1 LEPACWLFLSG
12 AWFVVG
18 EGIKRRRVNKLVSI
32 GIESAISTGNASP
45 PVIKAIKDIVDHRE
59 LIAVLAWKNVTLR
72 YKQAY
77 LGIGWAVIKPITLM
91 LVFTLVRSFV
101 GIPSGNVPYP
111 VLAFAALMPWIF
123 FQESASEGVQ
133 SVVGNAAL
141 IRKIYFPREVFP
153 ITGII
158 TKVVELGINAAILA
172 ALMWWFRIVPNAYI
186 LWAPVIIFYTM
197 LASLTIA
204 LAGAALNVY
213 YRDVGAALPVLLS
226 LLMYASPVIYPL
238 DLVKDKLL
246 QQRAAG
252 DWSDVLYIMYTMN
265 PLAGII
271 DSFQNVVL
279 RGVPPDIHAILPGAI
294 LVAVALPISYLIFK
308 RAEAYFADVI

>member
-1 LEPACWLFLSG
+1 VLSTEEAPA
-12 AWFVVG
+12 AVMTP
-18 EGIKRRRVNKLVSI
+18 IKN
-32 GIESAISTGNASP
+32 
-45 PVIKAIKDIVDHRE
+45 IVDYRE
-59 LIAVLAWKNVTLR
+59 LIAILAWKNMAVR

-77 LGIGWAVIKPITLM
+77 LGLTWSVLKPLTLM

-111 VLAFAALMPWIF
+111 VLAFAALLPWIF

-133 SVVGNAAL
+133 SVVGNAGL

-158 TKVVELGINAAILA
+158 TKLVELGINALILA
-172 ALMWWFRIVPNAYI
+172 GLMAWYRMIPTAQI
-186 LWAPVIIFYTM
+186 AWAPLIIVYTV

-204 LAGAALNVY
+204 FAGAAINVY
-213 YRDVGAALPVLLS
+213 YRDVGSALPVLLS

-246 QQRAAG
+246 THRAAG
-252 DWSDVLYIMYTMN
+252 DWSEVLYIVYTVN

-271 DSFQNVVL
+271 ASFQNVVL
-279 RGVPPDIHAILPGAI
+279 RGTPPDWMAMAPGAI
-294 LVAVALPISYLIFK
+294 FVAIALPLSYMIFK
-308 RAEAYFADVI
+308 RAESYFADVI

>member
-1 LEPACWLFLSG
+1 
-12 AWFVVG
+12 
-18 EGIKRRRVNKLVSI
+18 
-32 GIESAISTGNASP
+32 
-45 PVIKAIKDIVDHRE
+45 VITAIKNIIDYRE

-77 LGIGWAVIKPITLM
+77 LGIAWAVLKPLTLM

-111 VLAFAALMPWIF
+111 ILAFAALLPWIF

-153 ITGII
+153 LTSMM
-158 TKVVELGINAAILA
+158 TKLVELGINAFILA
-172 ALMWWFRIVPNAYI
+172 GLMVWYGMTPSVHIS
-186 LWAPVIIFYTM
+186 WAPLIIVYTM
-197 LASLTIA
+197 LVSLSIA
-204 LAGAALNVY
+204 FAGAAINVY
-213 YRDVGAALPVLLS
+213 YRDVGAALPMLLS

-238 DLVKDKLL
+238 DLVKSKLL
-246 QQRAAG
+246 IQQAAG
-252 DWSDVLYIMYTMN
+252 EWSNVLYILYTLN

-279 RGVPPDIHAILPGAI
+279 RGLPPNFSALLPGAI
-294 LVAVALPISYLIFK
+294 VVAIGLPLSYLFFK
-308 RAEAYFADVI
+308 RAESHFADVI

>member
-1 LEPACWLFLSG
+1 VIA
-12 AWFVVG
+12 V
-18 EGIKRRRVNKLVSI
+18 IRNLV
-32 GIESAISTGNASP
+32 TY
-45 PVIKAIKDIVDHRE
+45 RE
-59 LIAVLAWKNVTLR
+59 LIGVLVWKSITVR

-77 LGIGWAVIKPITLM
+77 LGIGWAIVKPVALM

-111 VLAFAALMPWIF
+111 ILAFAALLPWIF
-123 FQESASEGVQ
+123 FQESTSEGVQ

-158 TKVVELGINAAILA
+158 TKLVELGINAIILA
-172 ALMWWFRIVPNAYI
+172 ALMLWFRMEPSLYI
-186 LWAPVIIFYTM
+186 LWVPVIILYTI
-197 LASLTIA
+197 LVSLTIA
-204 LAGAALNVY
+204 LAGAAMNVY

-238 DLVKDKLL
+238 SLVKDKLL
-246 QQRAAG
+246 VQQAAG
-252 DWSDVLYIMYTMN
+252 DWSNILYTVYTLN

-271 DSFQNVVL
+271 ESFQNVVL
-279 RGVPPDIHAILPGAI
+279 RGSPPDFQAMLPGVI
-294 LVAVALPISYLIFK
+294 AVAAVLPFSYLIFK
-308 RAEAYFADVI
+308 RAEQYFADVI

>member
-1 LEPACWLFLSG
+1 MIRAL
-12 AWFVVG
+12 
-18 EGIKRRRVNKLVSI
+18 RN
-32 GIESAISTGNASP
+32 
-45 PVIKAIKDIVDHRE
+45 IVDYRE
-59 LIAVLAWKNVTLR
+59 LIAVLAWKNITVR

-77 LGIGWAVIKPITLM
+77 LGITWAILKPVTLM

-111 VLAFAALMPWIF
+111 VLAFAALLPWIF

-153 ITGII
+153 LTSMI
-158 TKVVELGINAAILA
+158 TKLLELVINAIILA
-172 ALMWWFRIVPNAYI
+172 GLMFWFGMTPSSQI
-186 LWAPVIIFYTM
+186 LWAPVIILYTILVS
-197 LASLTIA
+197 LAIA
-204 LAGAALNVY
+204 LVGAALNVY
-213 YRDVGAALPVLLS
+213 YRDVGTALPVLLS

-246 QQRAAG
+246 VHKAAG
-252 DWSDVLYIMYTMN
+252 DWSQSLYTLYTLN

-271 DSFQNVVL
+271 ESFQNVVL
-279 RGVPPDIHAILPGAI
+279 RGTPPDFLALLPGAI
-294 LVAVALPISYLIFK
+294 MIGFALPVSYMIFK

>member
-1 LEPACWLFLSG
+1 M
-12 AWFVVG
+12 
-18 EGIKRRRVNKLVSI
+18 
-32 GIESAISTGNASP
+32 TT
-45 PVIKAIKDIVDHRE
+45 AIKNIIDYRE
-59 LIAVLAWKNVTLR
+59 LIAVLAWKNIAVR

-77 LGIGWAVIKPITLM
+77 LGIGWAVLKPIALM
-91 LVFTLVRSFV
+91 LVFSLVRSFV

-123 FQESASEGVQ
+123 FQESASEGVL

-153 ITGII
+153 ITSMI
-158 TKVVELGINAAILA
+158 TKLVELAINALILA
-172 ALMWWFRIVPNAYI
+172 GLMAWFGMVPSIYLA
-186 LWAPVIIFYTM
+186 WAPLIILYTM
-197 LASLTIA
+197 LVSLSIA
-204 LAGAALNVY
+204 FAGAAINVY
-213 YRDVGAALPVLLS
+213 YRDIGAALPVLLS

-246 QQRAAG
+246 VQRAAG
-252 DWSDVLYIMYTMN
+252 GWSDALYTLYTLN

-279 RGVPPDIHAILPGAI
+279 RGLPPNFSALLPGAI
-294 LVAVALPISYLIFK
+294 LVAVALPM
-308 RAEAYFADVI
+308 

>member
-1 LEPACWLFLSG
+1 
-12 AWFVVG
+12 
-18 EGIKRRRVNKLVSI
+18 
-32 GIESAISTGNASP
+32 
-45 PVIKAIKDIVDHRE
+45 VITAFKNIIDHRE
-59 LIAVLAWKNVTLR
+59 LIAVLVWKSITVR

-77 LGIGWAVIKPITLM
+77 LGIGWAILKPLTLM

-111 VLAFAALMPWIF
+111 ILAFAALLPWIF

-158 TKVVELGINAAILA
+158 TKLVELGINAIILA
-172 ALMWWFRIVPNAYI
+172 ALMLWFKMVPSVYI
-186 LWAPVIIFYTM
+186 FWAPVIIFYTM
-197 LASLTIA
+197 LASLAIA
-204 LAGAALNVY
+204 LAGAAINVY
-213 YRDVGAALPVLLS
+213 YRDVGAALPMLLS

-246 QQRAAG
+246 THRAAG
-252 DWSDVLYIMYTMN
+252 DWSDVLYTVYTLN

-271 DSFQNVVL
+271 ESFQNVVL
-279 RGVPPDIHAILPGAI
+279 RGTPPDFHSMLPGAI
-294 LVAVALPISYLIFK
+294 LVGVALPISYLIFK
-308 RAEAYFADVI
+308 RAESHFADVI

>member
-1 LEPACWLFLSG
+1 VADAKIEQVADAWAACPPIHLS
-12 AWFVVG
+12 
-18 EGIKRRRVNKLVSI
+18 NS
-32 GIESAISTGNASP
+32 IESALSTASKSSV
-45 PVIKAIKDIVDHRE
+45 VITAIKNIIEYRE
-59 LIAVLAWKNVTLR
+59 LIAVLAWKNITVR

-77 LGIGWAVIKPITLM
+77 LGIGWAVLKPLALM
-91 LVFTLVRSFV
+91 LVFTLIRSIV

-111 VLAFAALMPWIF
+111 ILAFAALMPWIF

-158 TKVVELGINAAILA
+158 TKLVELGINAIILV
-172 ALMWWFRIVPNAYI
+172 ALMLWFRVVPSVYVV
-186 LWAPVIIFYTM
+186 WAPIIIIYTM
-197 LASLTIA
+197 LASLAIA
-204 LAGAALNVY
+204 LAGAAMNVY
-213 YRDVGAALPVLLS
+213 YRDVGAAMPVLLS

-238 DLVKDKLL
+238 ELVKNKLL
-246 QQRAAG
+246 VQRVAG
-252 DWSDVLYIMYTMN
+252 EWSDVLYTLYTLN

-279 RGVPPDIHAILPGAI
+279 RGAPPDFGAILPGAI
-294 LVAVALPISYLIFK
+294 LVAFALPISYLIFK
-308 RAEAYFADVI
+308 RAESYFADVI